1 MLNSVNIIG
10 NLTRDPELRNTAS
23 TEVANLRVAVQRRK
37 RNGEDQGADY
47 VNVVAFGTTAQF
59 AAKYLS
65 KGRQIAVKGRLHHNE
80 WTDNDGNRREALE
93 VIADEIHGLARPNSA
108 GKPDAEHDVQI
119 DVADFEPAPPA
130 DDDIPF

>member
-10 NLTRDPELRNTAS
+10 NLTRDPDLRNAAS
-23 TEVANLRVAVQRRK
+23 TEVASLRVAVQRRK
-37 RNGEDQGADY
+37 RNGQDQGADY
-47 VNVVAFGTTAQF
+47 VNVVAFGASAQF

-65 KGRQIAVKGRLHHNE
+65 KGRQVAIKGRLHHNE
-80 WTDNDGNRREALE
+80 WTDTDGNRRETLE

-108 GKPDAEHDVQI
+108 GKAGAEHDVPI